1 MWELQGT
8 CSERNS
14 NDCWASTSSA
24 SRISASFFRSFMW
37 LLISANCSAG
47 GAVMHWRGEQV
58 SDRGGAAGQNARPVS
73 GVAWT
78 SLRDAAGY
86 RTRSRGVARNRQKA
100 KSFLRDVSRKV
111 ALVGQISSAAGAAP
125 TASDRWRRLL
135 SRSSTRSRRG
145 SSRRRARA
153 APPPNSWSSGDRSAW
168 RSRSSRAA
176 PTRARPTSTSW
187 AARALTWPP
196 HTSQRAP
203 PRRRYATLSV
213 RRRCS

>member
-58 SDRGGAAGQNARPVS
+58 SDRGGRAERTS
-73 GVAWT
+73 GLTGGLDIAPGRRSV
-78 SLRDAAGY
+78 RDALDW
-86 RTRSRGVARNRQKA
+86 RRRVTVKSA
-100 KSFLRDVSRKV
+100 KSLCLERWLGKNSPGAPSACRANRLR
-111 ALVGQISSAAGAAP
+111 QWP
-125 TASDRWRRLL
+125 RRR